1 MRENIKRTIFL
12 VSGSLFFVVGLI
24 GVLVPILPTT
34 PFMILSAACFAES
47 SPRFH
52 KMLLNNRWFGE
63 DLRRWEDNKT
73 MKRATKKR
81 ATWIIV
87 ITFTLSISIL
97 WGNTVWQLLL
107 LCTALLLLFFL
118 WRIAEQSK
126 QSHQLNK
133 SLQLN
138 KSNESIRHNE

>member
-1 MRENIKRTIFL
+1 MTESLKRSTFL
-12 VSGSLFFVVGLI
+12 VLGSLFFIVGSV

-52 KMLLNNRWFGE
+52 KMLLNNRWFGD
-63 DLRRWEDNKT
+63 DLRRWEANKT

-81 ATWIIV
+81 ATGIIV
-87 ITFTLSISIL
+87 ITFSLSIGIL
-97 WGNTVWQLLL
+97 WGHAVWQLLL

-118 WRIAEQSK
+118 WRIAET
-126 QSHQLNK
+126 
-133 SLQLN
+133 
-138 KSNESIRHNE
+138 

>member
-1 MRENIKRTIFL
+1 MTEHLKRSIFL
-12 VSGSLFFVVGLI
+12 VLGSLFFIVGLI

-63 DLRRWEDNKT
+63 DLRRWEDNRT